1 MEIWERVVTVAI
13 VIAISLVIAKLV
25 DMRMA
30 RRELAP
36 ALVTRYRILRRSVVA
51 TIIGVGVFSA
61 LLTIPAISNIAGAV
75 IGSAAVVGLV
85 IGFAAQPTLSNFVAG
100 ILIAFTQPLRIGD
113 RVEVTGST
121 GVVEEVALMY
131 SFIRLD
137 DGSRLVIPNA
147 TLASNTIRNAT
158 IVSPE
163 KVAEVTVQVPLTAD
177 LGAAVD
183 GLNSE
188 VARERDAA
196 VYVSALNG
204 SATVTVRAAASDADS
219 AQRLEREL
227 RLRVHRRLHGAG
239 VWQ

>member
-1 MEIWERVVTVAI
+1 MEIWERVVTVAV

-30 RRELAP
+30 RRALAP
-36 ALVTRYRILRRSVVA
+36 ALATRYRILRRSVVA
-51 TIIGVGVFSA
+51 TIVGVGVFSA

-75 IGSAAVVGLV
+75 LGSAAVVGLV

-121 GVVEEVALMY
+121 GVVEEIALMY

-163 KVAEVTVQVPLTAD
+163 KVAEVTVQVPLSVELRPVVASLERELENAD
-177 LGAAVD
+177 VFVRSLD
-183 GLNSE
+183 GN
-188 VARERDAA
+188 
-196 VYVSALNG
+196 
-204 SATVTVRAAASDADS
+204 ATVVVQQPARSEADAD
-219 AQRLEREL
+219 RREREL
-227 RLRVHRRLHGAG
+227 RLQVHETLRAAG
-239 VWQ
+239 LFA

>member
-1 MEIWERVVTVAI
+1 VEVWERVVTVAV
-13 VIAISLVIAKLV
+13 VIAVSLVLAKLV

-30 RRELAP
+30 RRQLAP
-36 ALVTRYRILRRSVVA
+36 ALATRYRILRRSIVA
-51 TIIGVGVFSA
+51 AIVGIGVFSA
-61 LLTIPAISNIAGAV
+61 LLTIPAISNVAGA
-75 IGSAAVVGLV
+75 ILGSAAVLGLV
-85 IGFAAQPTLSNFVAG
+85 VGFAAQPTLSNFIAG

-163 KVAEVTVQVPLTAD
+163 KIAEVTVQVPLSVELRPVVASLERTLENAD
-177 LGAAVD
+177 VFVRSLDGNATVVVQQRAV
-183 GLNSE
+183 SE
-188 VARERDAA
+188 VDAEH
-196 VYVSALNG
+196 
-204 SATVTVRAAASDADS
+204 R
-219 AQRLEREL
+219 EREL
-227 RLRVHRRLHGAG
+227 RLQVHDTLRGAG
-239 VWQ
+239 LFA

>member
-1 MEIWERVVTVAI
+1 MEIWERVVTVAV

-36 ALVTRYRILRRSVVA
+36 ALATRYRILRRSVVA
-51 TIIGVGVFSA
+51 AIVGVGVFSA
-61 LLTIPAISNIAGAV
+61 LLTIPAISNVAGAV
-75 IGSAAVVGLV
+75 LGSAAVVGLV

-121 GVVEEVALMY
+121 GVVEEVAMMY

-163 KVAEVTVQVPLTAD
+163 KVAEVTVQVPLSVE
-177 LGAAVD
+177 LRPV
-183 GLNSE
+183 
-188 VARERDAA
+188 VA
-196 VYVSALNG
+196 S
-204 SATVTVRAAASDADS
+204 
-219 AQRLEREL
+219 LEREL
-227 RLRVHRRLHGAG
+227 ENADVFVRSLDGNATVVVQQPARSEAEAELSERELRVRVHETLRTAG
-239 VWQ
+239 LFA

>member
-1 MEIWERVVTVAI
+1 MEIWERVVTVAV

-30 RRELAP
+30 RRQLAP
-36 ALVTRYRILRRSVVA
+36 TLATRYRILRRSVVA

-75 IGSAAVVGLV
+75 LGSAAVVGLV

-121 GVVEEVALMY
+121 GVVEEIALMY

-163 KVAEVTVQVPLTAD
+163 KVAEVTVQVPLSVELRPVVASLERELENAD
-177 LGAAVD
+177 VFVRSLD
-183 GLNSE
+183 GN
-188 VARERDAA
+188 
-196 VYVSALNG
+196 
-204 SATVTVRAAASDADS
+204 ATVVVQQPARSEADAD
-219 AQRLEREL
+219 RREREL
-227 RLRVHRRLHGAG
+227 RLQVHETLRAAG
-239 VWQ
+239 LFA

>member
-1 MEIWERVVTVAI
+1 MEIWERVVTVAV

-30 RRELAP
+30 RRKLAP
-36 ALVTRYRILRRSVVA
+36 TLATRYRILRRSVVA

-75 IGSAAVVGLV
+75 LGSAAVVGLV

-163 KVAEVTVQVPLTAD
+163 KVAEVTVQVPLSVELRPVVASLERELENADVFVRSLDGNATVVVQQQARSEADAD
-177 LGAAVD
+177 L
-183 GLNSE
+183 
-188 VARERDAA
+188 R
-196 VYVSALNG
+196 
-204 SATVTVRAAASDADS
+204 
-219 AQRLEREL
+219 EREL
-227 RLRVHRRLHGAG
+227 RLQVHETLRAAG
-239 VWQ
+239 LFA

>member
-13 VIAISLVIAKLV
+13 VIAVSLVLAKLV

-36 ALVTRYRILRRSVVA
+36 ALATRYRILRRSVVA
-51 TIIGVGVFSA
+51 AIVGIGVFSA
-61 LLTIPAISNIAGAV
+61 LLTIPAISNVAGA
-75 IGSAAVVGLV
+75 ILGSAAVLGLV
-85 IGFAAQPTLSNFVAG
+85 VGFAAQPTLSNFIAG

-121 GVVEEVALMY
+121 GEVEEVALMY

-163 KVAEVTVQVPLTAD
+163 KVAEVTVQVPLSVELRPVVASLERTLDNAD
-177 LGAAVD
+177 VFVRSLD
-183 GLNSE
+183 GN
-188 VARERDAA
+188 
-196 VYVSALNG
+196 
-204 SATVTVRAAASDADS
+204 ATVVVQQRAGSELDAE
-219 AQRLEREL
+219 RREREL
-227 RLRVHRRLHGAG
+227 RLRVHETLRGAG
-239 VWQ
+239 LFA

>member
-1 MEIWERVVTVAI
+1 MEIWERVVTVAV

-30 RRELAP
+30 RRQLAP
-36 ALVTRYRILRRSVVA
+36 TLATRYRILRRGVVA
-51 TIIGVGVFSA
+51 TIVGVGVFSA
-61 LLTIPAISNIAGAV
+61 LLTIPAISNVAGAV
-75 IGSAAVVGLV
+75 LGSAAVVGLV
-85 IGFAAQPTLSNFVAG
+85 VGFAAQPTLSNFVAG

-121 GVVEEVALMY
+121 GVVEEVAMMY

-163 KVAEVTVQVPLTAD
+163 KVAEVTVQVPLSVELRPVVASLERELENAD
-177 LGAAVD
+177 VFVRSLD
-183 GLNSE
+183 GN
-188 VARERDAA
+188 
-196 VYVSALNG
+196 
-204 SATVTVRAAASDADS
+204 ATVVVQQPARSEADAEL
-219 AQRLEREL
+219 REREL
-227 RLRVHRRLHGAG
+227 RLRVHETLRTAG
-239 VWQ
+239 LFV

>member
-1 MEIWERVVTVAI
+1 MEIWERVVTVAV

-30 RRELAP
+30 RRKLAP
-36 ALVTRYRILRRSVVA
+36 TLATRYRILRRSVVA

-75 IGSAAVVGLV
+75 LGSAAVVGLV

-163 KVAEVTVQVPLTAD
+163 KVAEVTVQVPLSVELRPVVASLERELENADVFVRSLDGNATVVVQQPARSEADAD
-177 LGAAVD
+177 L
-183 GLNSE
+183 
-188 VARERDAA
+188 R
-196 VYVSALNG
+196 
-204 SATVTVRAAASDADS
+204 
-219 AQRLEREL
+219 EREL
-227 RLRVHRRLHGAG
+227 RLQVHETLRAAG
-239 VWQ
+239 LFA

>member
-13 VIAISLVIAKLV
+13 VIAISFVVAKLV

-51 TIIGVGVFSA
+51 AIVGIGVFSA
-61 LLTIPAISNIAGAV
+61 LLTIPAISNIAGA
-75 IGSAAVVGLV
+75 ILGSAAVVGLV
-85 IGFAAQPTLSNFVAG
+85 VGFAAQPTLSNFVAG

-113 RVEVTGST
+113 RVEVTDAT

-163 KVAEVTVQVPLTAD
+163 KVAEVTVQVPLSVELRPVVASLERT
-177 LGAAVD
+177 LENAVVFVRSLD
-183 GLNSE
+183 GN
-188 VARERDAA
+188 
-196 VYVSALNG
+196 
-204 SATVTVRAAASDADS
+204 ATVVVQQRARSEMAAEYS
-219 AQRLEREL
+219 EREL
-227 RLRVHRRLHGAG
+227 RLRVHETLRSAG
-239 VWQ
+239 LFA

>member
-1 MEIWERVVTVAI
+1 MEIWERVVTVAV

-36 ALVTRYRILRRSVVA
+36 ALATRYRILRRSVVA
-51 TIIGVGVFSA
+51 AIVGVGVFSA
-61 LLTIPAISNIAGAV
+61 LLTIPAISNVAGAV
-75 IGSAAVVGLV
+75 LGSAAVVGLV

-121 GVVEEVALMY
+121 GVVEEVAMMY

-163 KVAEVTVQVPLTAD
+163 KVAEVTVQVPLSVELRPVVASLERELANAD
-177 LGAAVD
+177 VFVRSLD
-183 GLNSE
+183 GN
-188 VARERDAA
+188 
-196 VYVSALNG
+196 
-204 SATVTVRAAASDADS
+204 ATVVVQQSARSEADAE
-219 AQRLEREL
+219 LTEREL
-227 RLRVHRRLHGAG
+227 RLRVHETLRTAG
-239 VWQ
+239 LFA

>member
-1 MEIWERVVTVAI
+1 MEIWERVVTVAV

-30 RRELAP
+30 RRQLAP
-36 ALVTRYRILRRSVVA
+36 TLATRYRILRRSVVA

-75 IGSAAVVGLV
+75 LGSAAVVGLV

-121 GVVEEVALMY
+121 GVVEEIALMY

-163 KVAEVTVQVPLTAD
+163 KVAEVTVQVPLSVELRPVVASLERELENAD
-177 LGAAVD
+177 VFVRSLD
-183 GLNSE
+183 GN
-188 VARERDAA
+188 
-196 VYVSALNG
+196 
-204 SATVTVRAAASDADS
+204 ATVVVQQPARSETDAD
-219 AQRLEREL
+219 RREREL
-227 RLRVHRRLHGAG
+227 RLQVHETLRAAG
-239 VWQ
+239 LFA

>member
-1 MEIWERVVTVAI
+1 MEIWERVVTVAV

-30 RRELAP
+30 RRQLAP
-36 ALVTRYRILRRSVVA
+36 TLATRYRILRRSVVA

-75 IGSAAVVGLV
+75 LGSAAVVGLV

-163 KVAEVTVQVPLTAD
+163 KVAEVTVQVPLSVELRPVVASLERELENAD
-177 LGAAVD
+177 VFVRSLD
-183 GLNSE
+183 GN
-188 VARERDAA
+188 
-196 VYVSALNG
+196 
-204 SATVTVRAAASDADS
+204 ATVVVQQPAGSEAEAD
-219 AQRLEREL
+219 RREREL
-227 RLRVHRRLHGAG
+227 RLQVHETLRAAG
-239 VWQ
+239 LLA

>member
-1 MEIWERVVTVAI
+1 
-13 VIAISLVIAKLV
+13 
-25 DMRMA
+25 
-30 RRELAP
+30 
-36 ALVTRYRILRRSVVA
+36 
-51 TIIGVGVFSA
+51 VFSA

-75 IGSAAVVGLV
+75 LGSAAVVGLV

-121 GVVEEVALMY
+121 GVVEEIALMY

-163 KVAEVTVQVPLTAD
+163 KVAEVTVQVPLSVELRPVVASLERELENAD
-177 LGAAVD
+177 VFVRSLD
-183 GLNSE
+183 GN
-188 VARERDAA
+188 
-196 VYVSALNG
+196 
-204 SATVTVRAAASDADS
+204 ATVVVQQPARSEADADRS
-219 AQRLEREL
+219 EREL
-227 RLRVHRRLHGAG
+227 RLQVHETLRAAG
-239 VWQ
+239 LFA

>member
-1 MEIWERVVTVAI
+1 MEIWERVATVAV

-30 RRELAP
+30 RRQLAP
-36 ALVTRYRILRRSVVA
+36 ALATRYRILRRSVVA
-51 TIIGVGVFSA
+51 AIIGVGVFSA
-61 LLTIPAISNIAGAV
+61 LLTIPAISNVAGAV
-75 IGSAAVVGLV
+75 LGSAAVVGLV

-121 GVVEEVALMY
+121 GVVEEVAMMY

-163 KVAEVTVQVPLTAD
+163 KVAEVTVQVPLSVELRPVVASLERELENAD
-177 LGAAVD
+177 VFVRSLD
-183 GLNSE
+183 GN
-188 VARERDAA
+188 
-196 VYVSALNG
+196 
-204 SATVTVRAAASDADS
+204 ATVVIQQPARSEADAELS
-219 AQRLEREL
+219 EREL
-227 RLRVHRRLHGAG
+227 RLRVHETLRTAG
-239 VWQ
+239 LFA

>member
-1 MEIWERVVTVAI
+1 MEIWERVVTVAV

-36 ALVTRYRILRRSVVA
+36 TLATRYRILRRGVVA
-51 TIIGVGVFSA
+51 TIVGVGVFSA
-61 LLTIPAISNIAGAV
+61 LLTIPAISNVAGAV
-75 IGSAAVVGLV
+75 LGSAAVVGLV

-121 GVVEEVALMY
+121 GVVEEVAMMY

-163 KVAEVTVQVPLTAD
+163 KVAEVTVQVPLSVELRPVVASLERELENAD
-177 LGAAVD
+177 VFVR
-183 GLNSE
+183 S
-188 VARERDAA
+188 
-196 VYVSALNG
+196 LNG
-204 SATVTVRAAASDADS
+204 NATVVVQQPARSEAEAEL
-219 AQRLEREL
+219 REREL
-227 RLRVHRRLHGAG
+227 RLRVHETLRTAG
-239 VWQ
+239 LFA

>member
-1 MEIWERVVTVAI
+1 MEIWERVVTVAV

-30 RRELAP
+30 RRQLAP
-36 ALVTRYRILRRSVVA
+36 TLATRYRILRRSVVA

-75 IGSAAVVGLV
+75 LGSAAVVGLV

-163 KVAEVTVQVPLTAD
+163 KVAEVTVQVPLSVELRPVVASLERELENAD
-177 LGAAVD
+177 VFVRSLD
-183 GLNSE
+183 GN
-188 VARERDAA
+188 
-196 VYVSALNG
+196 
-204 SATVTVRAAASDADS
+204 ATVVVQQQARSEADAD
-219 AQRLEREL
+219 RREREL
-227 RLRVHRRLHGAG
+227 RLQVHETLRTAG
-239 VWQ
+239 LFA

>member
-13 VIAISLVIAKLV
+13 VIAVSLVLAKLV

-36 ALVTRYRILRRSVVA
+36 ALATRYRILRRSVVA
-51 TIIGVGVFSA
+51 AIVGIGVFSA
-61 LLTIPAISNIAGAV
+61 LLTIPAISNVAGA
-75 IGSAAVVGLV
+75 ILGSAAVLGLV
-85 IGFAAQPTLSNFVAG
+85 VGFAAQPTLSNFIAG

-163 KVAEVTVQVPLTAD
+163 KVAEVTVQVPLSVELRPVVASLERTLDNAD
-177 LGAAVD
+177 VFVRSID
-183 GLNSE
+183 GN
-188 VARERDAA
+188 
-196 VYVSALNG
+196 
-204 SATVTVRAAASDADS
+204 ATVVVQQRAGSELDAE
-219 AQRLEREL
+219 RREREL
-227 RLRVHRRLHGAG
+227 RLQVHETLRGAG
-239 VWQ
+239 LFA

>member
-1 MEIWERVVTVAI
+1 MEIWERVVTVAV
-13 VIAISLVIAKLV
+13 VIAISLVLAKLV

-36 ALVTRYRILRRSVVA
+36 ALATRYRILRRSVVA
-51 TIIGVGVFSA
+51 AIVGVGVFSA
-61 LLTIPAISNIAGAV
+61 LLTIPAISNVAGA
-75 IGSAAVVGLV
+75 ILGSAAVVGLV
-85 IGFAAQPTLSNFVAG
+85 VGFAAQPTLSNFVAG

-163 KVAEVTVQVPLTAD
+163 KVAEVTVQVPLSVELRPVVASLERELEHAD
-177 LGAAVD
+177 VFVRSLD
-183 GLNSE
+183 GN
-188 VARERDAA
+188 
-196 VYVSALNG
+196 
-204 SATVTVRAAASDADS
+204 ATVVVQQPARSEADAERS
-219 AQRLEREL
+219 EREL
-227 RLRVHRRLHGAG
+227 RLRVHETLRAAG
-239 VWQ
+239 HFV

>member
-13 VIAISLVIAKLV
+13 VIAVSLVLAKLV

-36 ALVTRYRILRRSVVA
+36 ALATRYRILRRSVVA
-51 TIIGVGVFSA
+51 AIVGIGVFSA
-61 LLTIPAISNIAGAV
+61 LLTIPAISNVAGA
-75 IGSAAVVGLV
+75 ILGSAAVLGLV
-85 IGFAAQPTLSNFVAG
+85 VGFAAQPTLSNFIAG

-163 KVAEVTVQVPLTAD
+163 KVAEVTVQVPLSVELRPVVASLERTLENAD
-177 LGAAVD
+177 VFVRSLEG
-183 GLNSE
+183 N
-188 VARERDAA
+188 
-196 VYVSALNG
+196 
-204 SATVTVRAAASDADS
+204 ATVVVQQRARSELDAEQS
-219 AQRLEREL
+219 EREL
-227 RLRVHRRLHGAG
+227 RLRVHETLRGAG
-239 VWQ
+239 LFA

>member
-1 MEIWERVVTVAI
+1 MEIWERVVTVAV

-30 RRELAP
+30 RRQLAP
-36 ALVTRYRILRRSVVA
+36 TLATRYRILRRSVVA

-75 IGSAAVVGLV
+75 LGSAAVVGLV

-163 KVAEVTVQVPLTAD
+163 KVAEVTVQVPLSVELRPVVASLERELENAD
-177 LGAAVD
+177 VFVRSLD
-183 GLNSE
+183 GN
-188 VARERDAA
+188 
-196 VYVSALNG
+196 
-204 SATVTVRAAASDADS
+204 ATVVVQQPAASEAEAD
-219 AQRLEREL
+219 RREREL
-227 RLRVHRRLHGAG
+227 RLQVHETLRAAG
-239 VWQ
+239 LFA

>member
-13 VIAISLVIAKLV
+13 VIAVSLVLAKLV

-36 ALVTRYRILRRSVVA
+36 ALATRYRILRRSVVA
-51 TIIGVGVFSA
+51 AIVGIGVFSA
-61 LLTIPAISNIAGAV
+61 LLTIPAISNVAGA
-75 IGSAAVVGLV
+75 ILGSAAVLGLV
-85 IGFAAQPTLSNFVAG
+85 VGFAAQPTLSNFIAG

-163 KVAEVTVQVPLTAD
+163 KVAEVTVQVPLSVELRPVVASLERTLENAD
-177 LGAAVD
+177 VFVRSLD
-183 GLNSE
+183 GN
-188 VARERDAA
+188 
-196 VYVSALNG
+196 
-204 SATVTVRAAASDADS
+204 ATVVVQQSARSEADAD
-219 AQRLEREL
+219 RREREL
-227 RLRVHRRLHGAG
+227 RLQVHETLRAAG
-239 VWQ
+239 LFA